1 VINGIK
7 NFFKKLN
14 KFLIDVAQDPEIP
27 ERDKKVILAMIAL
40 IISPIDIIPDWIPVF
55 GMLDDAIIL
64 ALVLDYFFDVLDS
77 RVLLRHFPW
86 NMKSFARIKRLA
98 RITSFLVPG
107 FIKNNIWKYKKDPY
121 S

>member
-1 VINGIK
+1 MINSIK
-7 NFFKKLN
+7 KFFKKSQV
-14 KFLIDVAQDPEIP
+14 FLTDVAHDPKIP
-27 ERDKKVILAMIAL
+27 ERDKKVILAMVAL
-40 IISPIDIIPDWIPVF
+40 IISPIDIIPDWIPII

-86 NMKSFARIKRLA
+86 GMKSFSRIKRMA
-98 RITSFLVPG
+98 RVTSFLVPS
-107 FIKNNIWKYKKDPY
+107 IVKHNIWKYKKDPY